1 MPTKTSKRTS
11 LPEKTSTSQIIA
23 SITNNT
29 ELPSLNPTNI
39 TPQIFHSL
47 LNLYPQTVT
56 AVHNRKNTLKLQPKP
71 KTTKRKAEDLER
83 AQSER
88 TPSLEDTV
96 RSETEKF
103 LELDTW
109 RYEGMPQILSERKSK
124 SDGREGYVDKV
135 ELIRIMEWKLK
146 HGHFRPT
153 LMSMIKSNAEK
164 LVLECTS
171 SAISL
176 LPGPNSTPNTESE
189 GDVFPKESLDA
200 LTRLRGVG
208 VATASLVLSIAT
220 AASADADEVPFYSDD
235 TFLWLCAACYPGS
248 EEVAR
253 KYLKPNGDLGVK
265 LNGMGEEEGK
275 VGFVDVE
282 RVAFV
287 VRNLEVSGFD
297 VGGGDGGGGEVEEKE
312 VKKVK
317 K

>member
-11 LPEKTSTSQIIA
+11 LPEKTSTPQIIA

-135 ELIRIMEWKLK
+135 ELIRIMEWKLCVPSPLALSMELDPGLHTKNHRK

-176 LPGPNSTPNTESE
+176 LPGPNSTPSTESE

-235 TFLWLCAACYPGS
+235 TFRWLCAACYPGS
-248 EEVAR
+248 EDVAR

-265 LNGMGEEEGK
+265 YNVNEYRLLWDKMGEL
-275 VGFVDVE
+275 
-282 RVAFV
+282 R
-287 VRNLEVSGFD
+287 
-297 VGGGDGGGGEVEEKE
+297 GEVEWDG
-312 VKKVK
+312 
-317 K
+317 